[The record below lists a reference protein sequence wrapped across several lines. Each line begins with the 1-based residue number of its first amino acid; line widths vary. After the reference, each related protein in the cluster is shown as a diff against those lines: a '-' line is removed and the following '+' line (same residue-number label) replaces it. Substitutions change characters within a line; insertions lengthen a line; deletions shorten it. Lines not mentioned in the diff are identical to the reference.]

1 MATYNLAF
9 HTRLDGVVV
18 LQTFVDTDIQIQDTV
33 TIAGAGHDLNGT
45 HTVISNTPYEYL
57 GQDSEGDL
65 LFDYNVIRENQFLF
79 LDAGADLERSVATGT
94 VATTSTACTWISSSD
109 VLSWLG
115 IATATANDT
124 AFVTVCTEA
133 ANALAFRR
141 RRSAGYTDAFSPAPS
156 ADVKLGTTM
165 MAGNLYRQRGAA
177 GGESFMSYES
187 MQAGGSPLAMGD
199 ILRLWGV
206 NRPQV
211 A

>member
-18 LQTFVDTDIQIQDTV
+18 LQTFVDTDIQIQDSV
-33 TIAGAGHDLNGT
+33 TIAGAGHDINGT

-57 GQDSEGDL
+57 GQDEEGDL
-65 LFDYNVIRENQFLF
+65 LFDYSVIRENQFLF

-94 VATTSTACTWISSSD
+94 VATTSTACTWITSAD

>member
-9 HTRLDGVVV
+9 HTRLDNYAV
-18 LQTFVDTDIQIQDTV
+18 LQTFVDTDIQTQDSV
-33 TIAGAGHDLNGT
+33 VIAAASHGFSGT
-45 HTVISNTPYEYL
+45 QTVISTEPYLFLGVDEY
-57 GQDSEGDL
+57 GDL
-65 LFDYNVIRENQFLF
+65 LFDYSEIVENQIIYVN
-79 LDAGADLERSVATGT
+79 AGADFERSVATGT
-94 VATTSTACTWISSSD
+94 VATTSTACTWITSAD

-141 RRSAGYTDAFSPAPS
+141 RRSAGYTDALSPAPS

>member
-9 HTRLDGVVV
+9 ATRLDDVVV
-18 LQTFVDTDIQIQDTV
+18 LQTFVDTDIQVQDTV
-33 TIAGAGHDLNGT
+33 TVAGAPSGMSGT
-45 HTVISNTPYEYL
+45 FTVISNTPYEFL
-57 GQDSEGDL
+57 GVGPEGDL
-65 LFDYNVIRENQFLF
+65 EFDYSVIRENQFLY
-79 LDAGADLERSVATGT
+79 LDAGSDYERSVATGT
-94 VATTSTACTWISSSD
+94 VATTSTACTWITSAD

-141 RRSAGYTDAFSPAPS
+141 RRSAGYTDALSPAPS

>member
-9 HTRLDGVVV
+9 ATRLDGVVV

-33 TIAGAGHDLNGT
+33 TVAGAPSGMSGT
-45 HTVISNTPYEYL
+45 FTVISNEPYEYL
-57 GQDSEGDL
+57 GQDDAGDL
-65 LFDYNVIRENQFLF
+65 LFDYNVIRENQFLY
-79 LDAGADLERSVATGT
+79 LDAGDDLERSVATGT
-94 VATTSTACTWISSSD
+94 VATTSTACTWITSAD

>member
-18 LQTFVDTDIQIQDTV
+18 LQTFVDTDIQVQDTV

-57 GQDSEGDL
+57 GQDDEGDL
-65 LFDYNVIRENQFLF
+65 RFDYSIIRENQFLF

-94 VATTSTACTWISSSD
+94 VATTSTACTWITSAD

-133 ANALAFRR
+133 ANALAYRR
-141 RRSAGYTDAFSPAPS
+141 RRAAGYTDALTPAPS

>member
-9 HTRLDGVVV
+9 HTRLDNYAV
-18 LQTFVDTDIQIQDTV
+18 LQTFVDTDIQTQDSV
-33 TIAGAGHDLNGT
+33 VIAGAGHGFSGT
-45 HTVISNTPYEYL
+45 QTVISTEPYLFIGVDEY
-57 GQDSEGDL
+57 GDL
-65 LFDYNVIRENQFLF
+65 LFDYSEIVENQIIYVN
-79 LDAGADLERSVATGT
+79 AGADFERSVATGT
-94 VATTSTACTWISSSD
+94 VATTSTACTWITSAD
-109 VLSWLG
+109 VLSFLG

-141 RRSAGYTDAFSPAPS
+141 RRAAGYTDALSPAPS

>member
-18 LQTFVDTDIQIQDTV
+18 LQTFVDTDIQVQDTV

-45 HTVISNTPYEYL
+45 YTVISNEPYEYL
-57 GQDSEGDL
+57 GRGDEGDL
-65 LFDYNVIRENQFLF
+65 RFDYNIIRENQFLF
-79 LDAGADLERSVATGT
+79 LDAGTDLERSVATGT
-94 VATTSTACTWISSSD
+94 VATTSTACTWITSAD

-141 RRSAGYTDAFSPAPS
+141 RRAAGHTDALSPAPS

>member
-18 LQTFVDTDIQIQDTV
+18 LQTFVDTDIQVQDTV
-33 TIAGAGHDLNGT
+33 TIAGSGHNLNGT

-79 LDAGADLERSVATGT
+79 LDAGDDLERSVATGT
-94 VATTSTACTWISSSD
+94 VATTSTACTWCSSSD

-141 RRSAGYTDAFSPAPS
+141 RRSAGYTDAYSPAPS
-156 ADVKLGTTM
+156 ADVKLGTIM

>member
-9 HTRLDGVVV
+9 HTRLDDVVV
-18 LQTFVDTDIQIQDTV
+18 LQTFVDTDIQVEDIVTV
-33 TIAGAGHDLNGT
+33 AGAGHNINGT
-45 HTVISNTPYEYL
+45 HTVISTEPYEFM
-57 GQDSEGDL
+57 GVTAEGDL
-65 LFDYNVIRENQFLF
+65 EFNYSVIRENQILF
-79 LDAGADLERSVATGT
+79 VDADVDLERSVATGT
-94 VATTSTACTWISSSD
+94 ITTNAQACTWIVSD
-109 VLSWLG
+109 DLLSWLG
-115 IATATANDT
+115 VAVATANDT
-124 AFVTVCTEA
+124 AFAGACTDA

-141 RRSAGYTDAFSPAPS
+141 RRAAGYTDSLTTVPG

-177 GGESFMSYES
+177 GGESFMSYET

>member
-9 HTRLDGVVV
+9 ATRLDGYAV
-18 LQTFVDTDIQIQDTV
+18 LQTFVETDIQTQDSV
-33 TIAGAGHDLNGT
+33 VIAGAPTGFDGT
-45 HTVISNTPYEYL
+45 QTVISTEPYLFL
-57 GQDSEGDL
+57 GVDEFGDL
-65 LFDYNVIRENQFLF
+65 VFDYSEIMDNQIIYVN
-79 LDAGADLERSVATGT
+79 AGTDYQRSVATGT
-94 VATTSTACTWISSSD
+94 VATSSTACQWI
-109 VLSWLG
+109 VLSDLLSFLG

-124 AFVTVCTEA
+124 AFATACTEA
-133 ANALAFRR
+133 ANALAYRR
-141 RRSAGYTDAFSPAPS
+141 RRAAGYTDALTPAPS